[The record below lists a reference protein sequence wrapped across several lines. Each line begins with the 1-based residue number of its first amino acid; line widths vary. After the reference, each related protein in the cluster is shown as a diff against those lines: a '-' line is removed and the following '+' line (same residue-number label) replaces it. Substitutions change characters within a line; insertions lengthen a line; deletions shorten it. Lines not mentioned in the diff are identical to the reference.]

1 MRLTKTSLLLLSAIL
16 ACGSAFAKS
25 SKPPKTTQ
33 NNAVDEQ
40 DPKIIVNGAD
50 KIWLQNIIKQESSGV
65 AAIVAL
71 KAILPQSFHVFATK
85 SVELGMVVT
94 WDQGTAQNALQQIMG
109 QLKAYYVLPGDGS
122 FTVYPGKQPIAK
134 VITPKKI
141 KAVVVEEP
149 AIDQEQMQANRALIE
164 KIRERLNAP

>member
-1 MRLTKTSLLLLSAIL
+1 MIFKQTPLLLLSAIL
-16 ACGSAFAKS
+16 ACGSVFAKS
-25 SKPPKTTQ
+25 GAPPKSTSS
-33 NNAVDEQ
+33 NAGVEQ
-40 DPKIIVNGAD
+40 DAKIIVTGAD

-109 QLKAYYVLPGDGS
+109 QLKAYYILPGDGS
-122 FTVYPGKQPIAK
+122 FTVYPGKQPIVK
-134 VITPKKI
+134 VTPVKK
-141 KAVVVEEP
+141 ARAVVEEP
-149 AIDQEQMQANRALIE
+149 AIDQEQLQVNKALIE